1 MNQDIK
7 NFRNHKIIFC
17 DSEDSL
23 KQSFKQG
30 LRKDSLIRTSSPAL
44 LINKKLK
51 TKAIKPK
58 INKKLHL
65 DFHYGVL
72 SFVEEVYKK
81 FINNKKFKNYAILIA
96 RQALLLQPKILQI
109 ASLVEDDFEKP
120 RSIIVS
126 RSGNKEIDKRT
137 NGVWKNFL
145 EGNQKNQV
153 IETKITPTDERSS
166 MGPET
171 PSFWKRARF

>member
-7 NFRNHKIIFC
+7 NFRNHKIICC

-23 KQSFKQG
+23 KQAFKQG

-145 EGNQKNQV
+145 
-153 IETKITPTDERSS
+153 
-166 MGPET
+166 
-171 PSFWKRARF
+171 

>member
-44 LINKKLK
+44 LINKILK

-58 INKKLHL
+58 INNLC
-65 DFHYGVL
+65 L
-72 SFVEEVYKK
+72 SFQSVEYMTKLGRMLHKQEELKR
-81 FINNKKFKNYAILIA
+81 IN
-96 RQALLLQPKILQI
+96 LL
-109 ASLVEDDFEKP
+109 
-120 RSIIVS
+120 
-126 RSGNKEIDKRT
+126 
-137 NGVWKNFL
+137 
-145 EGNQKNQV
+145 
-153 IETKITPTDERSS
+153 
-166 MGPET
+166 
-171 PSFWKRARF
+171 

>member
-58 INKKLHL
+58 INKKL
-65 DFHYGVL
+65 
-72 SFVEEVYKK
+72 
-81 FINNKKFKNYAILIA
+81 
-96 RQALLLQPKILQI
+96 QI
-109 ASLVEDDFEKP
+109 FQKYFAT
-120 RSIIVS
+120 
-126 RSGNKEIDKRT
+126 RT
-137 NGVWKNFL
+137 NFL
-145 EGNQKNQV
+145 EICARGSNFSEIFCNWKFFFDICARGSN
-153 IETKITPTDERSS
+153 IYLI
-166 MGPET
+166 
-171 PSFWKRARF
+171 FWNWENFF